1 MKMNLRWYL
10 GGLLLLFAA
19 YVALEYNRPKPVDWT
34 PTLVNKDQIP
44 YGTYVLYDQLPRL
57 LGTDSVATSR
67 LPIYNQLTG
76 LSLETSDALAEAHRR
91 TVVEDN
97 STNRPPESA
106 AAAADSAADSAT
118 ESGAGPTATA
128 AASDAPAPANDTTT
142 DENQR
147 STADATTAV
156 DADTTAEAMSGA
168 GRNPSETDDADEG
181 KEDVK
186 RETAA
191 LLRARPN
198 YLFVNTTFEATPADL
213 PLLLR
218 YAALGR
224 NVFIVAERFGEA
236 GRTLLDTLGLRIR
249 RVPLATRLGPRGLPV
264 PDSVTVRFNNPA
276 LAGPRY
282 RLPGADA
289 DLRFEADSAHPHPT
303 YSPARALAADA
314 QGRPV
319 LVRCAYGRGYI
330 YLCTV
335 PIAFTNQ
342 FVLRPATSQFAAT
355 ALSYLPARAAWWD
368 EYQKQ
373 GRLGNQSLLRLISG
387 HEALNTAWYLLL
399 IGGLL
404 LVLVEARR
412 RQRVIPTIKPLP
424 NTTLLFTRTV
434 ASLYRQGRSHG
445 TIAEKRI
452 GLFLDYLRTRFQEP
466 SPDFGDEAFR
476 DRLSQKAGMPRP
488 RVDELLR
495 LVNFAR
501 TAPQLNDQQ
510 LLQLSQALS
519 DFRREAGR

>member
-1 MKMNLRWYL
+1 MTMNLRWYL

-19 YVALEYNRPKPVDWT
+19 YVALEYNRPKPIDWT
-34 PTLVNKDQIP
+34 PTLVNKDRIP

-97 STNRPPESA
+97 SAARPVE
-106 AAAADSAADSAT
+106 ADSSANSDATSAT
-118 ESGAGPTATA
+118 DSTATA
-128 AASDAPAPANDTTT
+128 AASEATDSADTPPEEAPS
-142 DENQR
+142 
-147 STADATTAV
+147 STANTTVEAESDSVKTGAV
-156 DADTTAEAMSGA
+156 ASSNDSESEEEA
-168 GRNPSETDDADEG
+168 ADE
-181 KEDVK
+181 EDVDW
-186 RETAA
+186 ETQA
-191 LLRARPN
+191 LLHTRPN
-198 YLFVNTTFEATPADL
+198 YLFVNTTFNATPADL
-213 PLLLR
+213 PVLLR
-218 YAALGR
+218 YAALGH
-224 NVFIVAERFGEA
+224 NVFVVAESFREA
-236 GRTLLDTLGLRIR
+236 GQTLLDTLGLRVR
-249 RVPLATRLGPRGLPV
+249 RVRLATRRGARGLPV
-264 PDSVTVRFNNPA
+264 PDSVTMRFTNPA

-289 DLRFEADSAHPHPT
+289 DLHFEADSAHPRPA
-303 YSPARALAADA
+303 YGPARSLAADA

-387 HEALNTAWYLLL
+387 HEALNTAWYLLI

-404 LVLVEARR
+404 FVLVEARR

-445 TIAEKRI
+445 AIAEKKI
-452 GLFLDYLRTRFQEP
+452 GLFMDYLRTRFQEP
-466 SPDFGDEAFR
+466 SPDFGDEQFR
-476 DRLSQKAGMPRP
+476 ERLSQKSGVARP
-488 RVDELLR
+488 RIDALLR
-495 LVNFAR
+495 QVNFAR

-510 LLQLSQALS
+510 LLQLSRALS

>member
-1 MKMNLRWYL
+1 MTMNLRWL

-19 YVALEYNRPKPVDWT
+19 YVALEYNRPKPIDWT
-34 PTLVNKDQIP
+34 PTLVNKDRIP
-44 YGTYVLYDQLPRL
+44 YGTYVLYDQLSRL

-76 LSLETSDALAEAHRR
+76 LSLETSDALTEAHRR

-97 STNRPPESA
+97 STSPA
-106 AAAADSAADSAT
+106 TAADSAASPGAT
-118 ESGAGPTATA
+118 PTANSTATA
-128 AASDAPAPANDTTT
+128 AASEALDSTDTTTKEAPQSIVDTTT
-142 DENQR
+142 D
-147 STADATTAV
+147 
-156 DADTTAEAMSGA
+156 TTAEELNTPKTGSVAA
-168 GRNPSETDDADEG
+168 GDSTKANE
-181 KEDVK
+181 KEVDWK
-186 RETAA
+186 TEA
-191 LLRARPN
+191 LLHTRPN
-198 YLFVNTTFEATPADL
+198 YLFVNTTFSATPADL

-218 YAALGR
+218 YAALGH
-224 NVFIVAERFGEA
+224 NVFIVAESFSEA

-249 RVPLATRLGPRGLPV
+249 RVPLAMRRGPRGLPV
-264 PDSVTVRFNNPA
+264 PDSVTVRFSSPA

-303 YSPARALAADA
+303 YGPARSLAADA

-319 LVRCAYGRGYI
+319 LVRCAYGRGYV

-373 GRLGNQSLLRLISG
+373 GRLGNQSLLRLVSN
-387 HEALNTAWYLLL
+387 HEALNTAWYLLI

-404 LVLVEARR
+404 FVLVEARR
-412 RQRVIPTIKPLP
+412 QQRVIPTIKPLP

-434 ASLYRQGRSHG
+434 ASLYRQGRDHG
-445 TIAEKRI
+445 PIAEKKI
-452 GLFLDYLRTRFQEP
+452 GLFLDYLRTRFQET
-466 SPDFGDEAFR
+466 SPDFGDAAFR
-476 DRLSQKAGMPRP
+476 ERLSQKSGVARP

-501 TAPQLNDQQ
+501 TAPQLNDQM
-510 LLQLSQALS
+510 LLQLSRALS
-519 DFRREAGR
+519 DFRREAAR

>member
-1 MKMNLRWYL
+1 MTMNLRWYL

-19 YVALEYNRPKPVDWT
+19 YVALEYNRPKPIDWT
-34 PTLVNKDQIP
+34 PTLVNKDRIP

-67 LPIYNQLTG
+67 LPIYNQLSG
-76 LSLETSDALAEAHRR
+76 LSLETSEAMAEARQR

-97 STNRPPESA
+97 STERTTEP
-106 AAAADSAADSAT
+106 DSAANSDATSATDSTATVAAAEPSETADPATDEETNSSSAT
-118 ESGAGPTATA
+118 E
-128 AASDAPAPANDTTT
+128 
-142 DENQR
+142 
-147 STADATTAV
+147 ADAESV
-156 DADTTAEAMSGA
+156 TAEASDSTTVAEDEEGEDDEEE
-168 GRNPSETDDADEG
+168 GDWETE
-181 KEDVK
+181 
-186 RETAA
+186 A
-191 LLRARPN
+191 LLRTRPN
-198 YLFVNTTFEATPADL
+198 YLFVNTSFTATSADL

-224 NVFIVAERFGEA
+224 NVFIVAENFGEA
-236 GRTLLDTLGLRIR
+236 GQKLLDTLGLDVR
-249 RVPLATRLGPRGLPV
+249 RVRLATRRGPRGLPV
-264 PDSVTVRFNNPA
+264 PDSVTIRFTNPA

-282 RLPGADA
+282 RLPGTDA
-289 DLRFEADSAHPHPT
+289 DLRFEADSAHPHPA
-303 YSPARALAADA
+303 YGPARSLAADA

-319 LVRCAYGRGYI
+319 LVRCAYGQGFV
-330 YLCTV
+330 YLCTL

-373 GRLGNQSLLRLISG
+373 GRLGNQSLLRLVTS
-387 HEALNTAWYLLL
+387 HEALNTAWYLLI

-404 LVLVEARR
+404 FVLVEARR
-412 RQRVIPTIKPLP
+412 RQRIIPTIKPLP

-445 TIAEKRI
+445 PIAEKKI
-452 GLFLDYLRTRFQEP
+452 GLFLDYLRNRFQEP
-466 SPDFGDEAFR
+466 SPEFGDEAFR
-476 DRLSQKAGMPRP
+476 ERLSQKSGVARP

-510 LLQLSQALS
+510 LLQLSKALS
-519 DFRREAGR
+519 DFRREVSR

>member
-19 YVALEYNRPKPVDWT
+19 YVALEYNRPKPIDWT
-34 PTLVNKDQIP
+34 PTLVNKDRIP

-76 LSLETSDALAEAHRR
+76 LSLETSDALAEAQRR

-97 STNRPPESA
+97 SANRPAEADSSANFDTDAETDSTAVAASEATDSA
-106 AAAADSAADSAT
+106 AATAEQPPNSAA
-118 ESGAGPTATA
+118 GK
-128 AASDAPAPANDTTT
+128 
-142 DENQR
+142 
-147 STADATTAV
+147 TTAV
-156 DADTTAEAMSGA
+156 ESDTAETVSVASADTSEAY
-168 GRNPSETDDADEG
+168 EDED
-181 KEDVK
+181 EEEEVDWQT
-186 RETAA
+186 EA
-191 LLRARPN
+191 LLHTRPN
-198 YLFVNTTFEATPADL
+198 YLFVNTTFNATPADL
-213 PLLLR
+213 PVLLR
-218 YAALGR
+218 YAALGH
-224 NVFIVAERFGEA
+224 NVFVVAESFRDA
-236 GRTLLDTLGLRIR
+236 GQALLDTLGLRIR
-249 RVPLATRLGPRGLPV
+249 RVPLTTRRGPRGLPV
-264 PDSVTVRFNNPA
+264 PDSVTVRFSNPA

-289 DLRFEADSAHPHPT
+289 DLRFATDSTHPHPA
-303 YSPARALAADA
+303 YGPARALAADA

-355 ALSYLPARAAWWD
+355 ALSYLPARATWWD

-373 GRLGNQSLLRLISG
+373 GRVGNQSLLRLITT

-399 IGGLL
+399 IGGVLF
-404 LVLVEARR
+404 VLVEARR
-412 RQRVIPTIKPLP
+412 RQRIIPTIRPLP

-445 TIAEKRI
+445 AIAEKKI

-476 DRLSQKAGMPRP
+476 ERLSQKSGLARP

-510 LLQLSQALS
+510 LLQLSRALS